1 VQTAASRGRVVPAT
15 AVNVLLRAIEPRI
28 FIDANMLNQGRVW
41 DGVDGQIRDKDELI
55 YGDDS
60 CRTNA
65 RIITAPCLDAV

>member
-15 AVNVLLRAIEPRI
+15 AVNVLLRAIELRI

-55 YGDDS
+55 Y
-60 CRTNA
+60 
-65 RIITAPCLDAV
+65 V